1 PRRRNAPGQRGT
13 PPMRKLLPASVLA
26 LIPLVAAA
34 APAQS
39 CATLT
44 VSGTGLPGTDLV
56 FSYQGAPHAYGFLII
71 GDTQG
76 TTTIHY
82 GSLGTLTL
90 DLDFPFLPLLIGRTD
105 SNGDRTR
112 TVPAPS
118 LDLFAQGF
126 DFYYELF
133 PLRLEFC
140 TSNVLPVHIGL

>member
-1 PRRRNAPGQRGT
+1 
-13 PPMRKLLPASVLA
+13 MHLLLPASVLA
-26 LIPLVAAA
+26 LLAAA

-39 CATLT
+39 CATLN

-76 TTTIHY
+76 TTTIRY

-112 TVPAPS
+112 TVHVPSSAPP

>member
-1 PRRRNAPGQRGT
+1 
-13 PPMRKLLPASVLA
+13 MHKLLPASVLA
-26 LIPLVAAA
+26 LLAA

-44 VSGTGLPGTDLV
+44 VNGTGLPGTDLV

-76 TTTIHY
+76 TTTIRY

-90 DLDFPFLPLLIGRTD
+90 DLNFPFLPLLVGRTD
-105 SNGDRTR
+105 SNGGRTR
-112 TVPAPS
+112 TVHVPSSAPP

-133 PLRLEFC
+133 PLQLEFC
-140 TSNVLPVHIGL
+140 TSNVLPIHIGL

>member
-76 TTTIHY
+76 PTTIHSA
-82 GSLGTLTL
+82 SLGPLTV
-90 DLDFPFLPLLIGRTD
+90 DPDCPCSPPADGRA
-105 SNGDRTR
+105 NATR
-112 TVPAPS
+112 RHPT
-118 LDLFAQGF
+118 
-126 DFYYELF
+126 
-133 PLRLEFC
+133 
-140 TSNVLPVHIGL
+140 